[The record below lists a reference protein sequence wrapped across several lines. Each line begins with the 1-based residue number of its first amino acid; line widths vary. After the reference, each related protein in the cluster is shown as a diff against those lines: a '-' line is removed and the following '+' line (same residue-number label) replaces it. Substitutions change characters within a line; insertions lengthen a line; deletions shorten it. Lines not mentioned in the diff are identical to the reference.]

1 MKYRFDVFNVTNTTS
16 FDIPLDNISQNAGF
30 NSFPTVGQ
38 QLYTPASQLGLGVT
52 NKTIGSPR
60 QVQMSLAFS
69 F

>member
-1 MKYRFDVFNVTNTTS
+1 VFNVTNTAS
-16 FDIPLDNISQNAGF
+16 FDVPLDDVTQNENF
-30 NSFPTVGQ
+30 NDFPTQGS
-38 QLYTPASQLGLGVT
+38 QLYNAPFGLGVT